1 MPSLDGR
8 RDEKK
13 NRRMKIGIIGA
24 SASGIYAALLLS
36 RQLKDA
42 QITLI
47 DRMEKIGKKL
57 YATGNGHC
65 NLMHVPFTSAAFN
78 QPRFVEGLLHL
89 VGGERGLLD
98 TLDSLGI
105 ETMAKGE
112 LLYPLSYSAPNY
124 VHQLARLL
132 ENAHVQVC
140 LEEQVED
147 LSDCTV
153 KTNKGMYSF
162 DHLIFAFGGA
172 SQASLGSDGS
182 MFAVLKNHGY
192 RIASLRPVLCPIKS
206 HDVPKSL
213 FGVRHGVR
221 LTLLQDG
228 KSVYEE
234 VGEVTFKK
242 DGLSGIAVMNA
253 SNKARHGDIV
263 SLDLFPELEEEEIT
277 GKLAH
282 SYARFSEGFLMPFF
296 DKQLADFIHKKAA
309 ISAKKGLKHED
320 FARIAALIKA
330 LRFTVDGFYDF
341 DASQV
346 TRGGVELGQVDG
358 MLRSRINPSH
368 HFVGECLDIDG
379 LCGGYNL
386 GFALLSAMVVAKS
399 FTK

>member
-1 MPSLDGR
+1 
-8 RDEKK
+8 
-13 NRRMKIGIIGA
+13 MKIGIIGA

-42 QITLI
+42 KITLI

-105 ETMAKGE
+105 ETMVKGE

-132 ENAHVQVC
+132 KNAHVEVR
-140 LEEQVED
+140 LEEKVEA
-147 LSDCTV
+147 LNGCTI
-153 KTNKGMYSF
+153 KTNKGTYSF

-172 SQASLGSDGS
+172 SQANLGSDGS
-182 MFAVLKNHGY
+182 MFDLLKNSGY
-192 RIASLRPVLCPIKS
+192 RIAPLRPVLCPIKS

-221 LTLLQDG
+221 LSLLQEG

-253 SNKARHGDIV
+253 SNKARRGDII
-263 SLDLFPELEEEEIT
+263 SLDLFPELEEGDIA
-277 GKLAH
+277 GKLVH
-282 SYARFSEGFLMPFF
+282 SYIQFDDEFLMPFF
-296 DKQLADFIHKKAA
+296 EKPLADFIYKKAA
-309 ISAKKGLKHED
+309 ISPKKPLKHED
-320 FARIAALIKA
+320 FVRITALIKA

-358 MLRSRINPSH
+358 LLRSRINPAY

-399 FTK
+399 FVK